1 MLACV
6 NRMRDQDSDDALP
19 LDALAE
25 ALGGFELRDERLVL
39 DRAPGIALEG
49 GAARIASCVGID
61 GDGRA
66 ALVVRG
72 TRAESVLLAI
82 DALAWCDAR
91 GDLLARRLGAR
102 SDGGARV
109 VLIVDE
115 PDDATRD
122 ALATLRTADLRVFEA
137 RTLQSAQGS
146 HSDLVEVYRPDAGAG
161 ATAGA
166 AWESRLEASARALLE
181 HVRAGVSRIDPEAT
195 SAAAGRAIVWRSGA
209 ARLVELRAPRG
220 RLEAHVR
227 GESFDVIAA
236 TDVERV
242 LEGALLALSD
252 SDELGA
258 AQTGAE
264 HVAPA
269 HVDLLPRG
277 PLLSAD
283 ELAALRGD

>member
-1 MLACV
+1 MLASV
-6 NRMRDQDSDDALP
+6 NSTRDPSPEDALS

-25 ALGGFELRDERLVL
+25 ALGGFELRDEQLVL
-39 DRAPGIALEG
+39 DRAPGIALEA
-49 GAARIASCVGID
+49 GAARIATCVGID

-72 TRAESVLLAI
+72 GGAESVLLAI

-91 GDLLARRLGAR
+91 GDLLSRRLGA
-102 SDGGARV
+102 STDGGVRV

-115 PDDATRD
+115 LDDATRD
-122 ALATLRTADLRVFEA
+122 ALATLRTADLRVFEVRTVRSA
-137 RTLQSAQGS
+137 RGS
-146 HSDLVEVYRPDAGAG
+146 LSDLVEVDRSDDGAG
-161 ATAGA
+161 ATVHGA
-166 AWESRLEASARALLE
+166 WDLRLEAPARELLE
-181 HVRAGVSRIDPEAT
+181 HVRTGVARIDPEAT

-227 GESFDVIAA
+227 GERFDVVGV

-252 SDELGA
+252 SGEFGA
-258 AQTGAE
+258 AETCAEGA
-264 HVAPA
+264 APA
-269 HVDLLPRG
+269 HVDLMPRG